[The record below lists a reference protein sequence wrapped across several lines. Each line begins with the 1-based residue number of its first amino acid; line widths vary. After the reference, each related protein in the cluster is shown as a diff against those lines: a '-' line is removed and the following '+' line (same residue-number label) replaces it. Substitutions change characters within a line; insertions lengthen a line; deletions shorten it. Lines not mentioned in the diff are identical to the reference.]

1 MRRRVCRKVL
11 RYDKTFAGEDG
22 TSGTPEVQ
30 EKPQTITDRNVSQ
43 KFVCLHNKPFDFC
56 AGKISRFFQNWTN
69 LTQDQLILNIVKE
82 GYDIEFESEPCAL
95 CNRKPINFHTKEQ
108 HIISELLKK
117 FEDKGIIVESEHE
130 PGEILSNIFIRPK
143 QDGKYRLILNLSRLN
158 EHVDKITFKME
169 TLRSALQMIQ
179 KGWFFFSEKLILP
192 MHYIVS

>member
-1 MRRRVCRKVL
+1 M
-11 RYDKTFAGEDG
+11 
-22 TSGTPEVQ
+22 
-30 EKPQTITDRNVSQ
+30 
-43 KFVCLHNKPFDFC
+43 CLHNKPLNFC

-69 LTQDQLILNIVKE
+69 LTQDQFILNIVKE

-95 CNRKPINFHTKEQ
+95 CNRKPINFNTKEQ
-108 HIISELLKK
+108 LIISELLKK

-179 KGWFFFSEKLILP
+179 KGCFFGKIDLTDAFYSVLIKHNCRKYLKFEWLETLCF
-192 MHYIVS
+192 YLST

>member
-1 MRRRVCRKVL
+1 M
-11 RYDKTFAGEDG
+11 
-22 TSGTPEVQ
+22 
-30 EKPQTITDRNVSQ
+30 
-43 KFVCLHNKPFDFC
+43 CLHNKPLNFC

-69 LTQDQLILNIVKE
+69 LTQDQFILNIVKE

-95 CNRKPINFHTKEQ
+95 CNRKPINFNTKEQ
-108 HIISELLKK
+108 QIISELLKK

-169 TLRSALQMIQ
+169 TLRILV
-179 KGWFFFSEKLILP
+179 KFS
-192 MHYIVS
+192 